1 MSPESFKHLIMP
13 LKDRMYRLA
22 LRITGETAEA
32 EDALQE
38 VWIKLWKQGDQ
49 LLQIQ
54 NLEAWCVRVTKN
66 HCIDK
71 VRNKKHEVREWTEA
85 VEVVSWDQDP
95 ERKAEQQD
103 TFRLIRRAIS
113 RLPEKLQLVMHL
125 RDIEGLSYQE
135 IEEALEMPMAQVK
148 VNLFRARQ
156 QVRAQLLNTGLQ

>member
-1 MSPESFKHLIMP
+1 MP

-22 LRITGETAEA
+22 LRITGNPAEA

-38 VWIKLWKQGDQ
+38 VWIKLWRQGDQ

-71 VRNKKHEVREWTEA
+71 VRNKKPELREWTEV
-85 VEVVSWDQDP
+85 VEPVSWDQSP

-103 TFRLIRRAIS
+103 TLRLIRDAMN

-125 RDIEGLSYQE
+125 RDIEGLTYQE

>member
-1 MSPESFKHLIMP
+1 MP

-22 LRITGETAEA
+22 LRITGNPAEA

-38 VWIKLWKQGDQ
+38 VWIKLWKQGDH

-71 VRNKKHEVREWTEA
+71 VRNKKPEVREWTEA
-85 VEVVSWDQDP
+85 VEPVSWDQNP

-103 TFRLIRRAIS
+103 TLRLIRDAIG

-125 RDIEGLSYQE
+125 RDIEGLTYQE
-135 IEEALEMPMAQVK
+135 IEEALEMPMSQVK

>member
-1 MSPESFKHLIMP
+1 MP

-85 VEVVSWDQDP
+85 VGVVSWDQDP

-103 TFRLIRRAIS
+103 TFRLIRRAIG